1 MPSTHTGWSLALVP
15 GASFCFL
22 EPVPAILLQVWGA
35 ELFIFPQRMP
45 GSPTLGWQGHTLV
58 TCPQS
63 VPGAPGPHPLMSR
76 ADATQA
82 APVWPAQVRHR
93 LPHPEAR
100 QAARVRHPW
109 ALKRHHHLYTML
121 RWTPSQPPTFLH
133 WDMLIHTKQNYPLN
147 NSGQIKICHQM
158 GHERIQVFRAFYNLA
173 VQ

>member
-1 MPSTHTGWSLALVP
+1 MPSTHTGWSLVLLP
-15 GASFCFL
+15 GACPRHPSASL
-22 EPVPAILLQVWGA
+22 GSRTVYLPPENA
-35 ELFIFPQRMP
+35 R
-45 GSPTLGWQGHTLV
+45 SPTLGWQGHTLV

-100 QAARVRHPW
+100 RAARVRCPW

-121 RWTPSQPPTFLH
+121 RRTPSQPPTFLH